1 MEYVVQMYASQ
12 IDKFVDMATFPYLEP
27 AKVFVDQEL
36 AKGTN
41 PGEYIVVRKTVNFTR
56 VY

>member
-27 AKVFVDQEL
+27 AKIFVDQEL